1 MEMSFGSRLKH
12 AWNAFTGNVQINY
25 RDLGINSSYRVDR
38 PRMSRGNER
47 SIVTSVYNRIALDVA
62 ALNIQHV
69 RLDENGR
76 FLSVIDDGLNN
87 CLTLE
92 ANVDQTARSFI
103 QDVVISMFD
112 EGSVAIVPVETTTDP
127 NVSGSYDIQSLRVGQ
142 ILDWYPQHIRAR
154 VYNEQTGRKEDI
166 VVPKSTVAIIENPLY
181 AVINEPNSTMQ
192 RLIRKLNLLDVIDE
206 QSGSGKL
213 DLIIQLP
220 YIIKTEARRQQA
232 ESRRKDIENQLSGS
246 KYGIAYTD
254 GTERI
259 TQLNRSVNNNL
270 MSQIEYLTS
279 MLYSQ
284 LGITQSILDGTADEK
299 TMLNYNNRTV
309 EPIISAI
316 VDEMKRKFLTKTAR
330 SQRQSILFFRDPLKL
345 VPVNDI
351 AEIAD
356 KFTRNEIMTSN
367 EIRQIIGMKPSNDP
381 KADELRN
388 KNLNSSS
395 EENHSLSL
403 DEEDAYSEEQM
414 TQEDYDAAI
423 NDLDDLDAQLDELEA
438 ELNED
443 EDELQH
449 YASPY
454 YDPVKAHEYYL
465 RTRKLKDRRSTANL
479 NEEGKTAARY
489 VREQLSNERKQK
501 VESHREQTVSKI
513 DSLREQKNAK
523 IESHKNAMQAKI
535 DDLRKMLKGMGK
547 EEKARNKERIYSL
560 IGSLREENKE
570 MRRQLSED
578 FKYDSSSLRTDH
590 KNERSRLKEEY
601 DEKYIQ
607 ELDKIRSESKFQ
619 KTSKRKS
626 KK

>member
-12 AWNAFTGNVQINY
+12 AWNAFTGNIQMNY
-25 RDLGINSSYRVDR
+25 RDLGMSYPYRADR

-62 ALNIQHV
+62 ALNVQHV

-112 EGSVAIVPVETTTDP
+112 EGSVAIVPVDTTTDP

-142 ILDWYPQHIRAR
+142 ILDWYPQYIRTR

-166 VVPKSTVAIIENPLY
+166 VVPKSAVAIIENPLY
-181 AVINEPNSTMQ
+181 AVINEPNSTMK

-220 YIIKTEARRQQA
+220 YVIKTEARRQQA
-232 ESRRKDIENQLSGS
+232 ENRRKDIESQLSGS

-254 GTERI
+254 GTEHI

-299 TMLNYNNRTV
+299 TMLNYNNRTI

-330 SQRQSILFFRDPLKL
+330 SQRQSISFFRDPFKL
-345 VPVNDI
+345 VPVNEI

-367 EIRQIIGMKPSNDP
+367 EIRQVVGMKPSDDP
-381 KADELRN
+381 RADELRN
-388 KNLNSSS
+388 KNLSEPSGSDQQS
-395 EENHSLSL
+395 EEAPITTDNSV
-403 DEEDAYSEEQM
+403 EESAS
-414 TQEDYDAAI
+414 
-423 NDLDDLDAQLDELEA
+423 DLDDKI
-438 ELNED
+438 
-443 EDELQH
+443 
-449 YASPY
+449 S
-454 YDPVKAHEYYL
+454 
-465 RTRKLKDRRSTANL
+465 
-479 NEEGKTAARY
+479 
-489 VREQLSNERKQK
+489 KQ
-501 VESHREQTVSKI
+501 
-513 DSLREQKNAK
+513 
-523 IESHKNAMQAKI
+523 
-535 DDLRKMLKGMGK
+535 
-547 EEKARNKERIYSL
+547 
-560 IGSLREENKE
+560 
-570 MRRQLSED
+570 
-578 FKYDSSSLRTDH
+578 
-590 KNERSRLKEEY
+590 
-601 DEKYIQ
+601 
-607 ELDKIRSESKFQ
+607 
-619 KTSKRKS
+619 KS

>member
-12 AWNAFTGNVQINY
+12 AWNAFTGNIQMNY
-25 RDLGINSSYRVDR
+25 RDLGMSYSYRADR

-62 ALNIQHV
+62 ALNVQHV

-112 EGSVAIVPVETTTDP
+112 EGSVAIVPVDTTTDP

-142 ILDWYPQHIRAR
+142 ILDWYPQYIRTR

-166 VVPKSTVAIIENPLY
+166 VVPKSAVAIIENPLY

-220 YIIKTEARRQQA
+220 YVIKTEARRQQA
-232 ESRRKDIENQLSGS
+232 ENRRKDIESQLSGS

-254 GTERI
+254 GTEHI

-299 TMLNYNNRTV
+299 TMLNYNNRTI

-330 SQRQSILFFRDPLKL
+330 SQRQSISFFRDPFKL
-345 VPVNDI
+345 VPVSEI

-367 EIRQIIGMKPSNDP
+367 EIRQVIGMKPSDDP
-381 KADELRN
+381 RADELRN
-388 KNLNSSS
+388 KNLSEPSGSDQQS
-395 EENHSLSL
+395 EEAPITTDNSV
-403 DEEDAYSEEQM
+403 EESAS
-414 TQEDYDAAI
+414 
-423 NDLDDLDAQLDELEA
+423 DLDDKI
-438 ELNED
+438 
-443 EDELQH
+443 
-449 YASPY
+449 S
-454 YDPVKAHEYYL
+454 
-465 RTRKLKDRRSTANL
+465 
-479 NEEGKTAARY
+479 
-489 VREQLSNERKQK
+489 KQ
-501 VESHREQTVSKI
+501 
-513 DSLREQKNAK
+513 
-523 IESHKNAMQAKI
+523 
-535 DDLRKMLKGMGK
+535 
-547 EEKARNKERIYSL
+547 
-560 IGSLREENKE
+560 
-570 MRRQLSED
+570 
-578 FKYDSSSLRTDH
+578 
-590 KNERSRLKEEY
+590 
-601 DEKYIQ
+601 
-607 ELDKIRSESKFQ
+607 
-619 KTSKRKS
+619 KS

>member
-12 AWNAFTGNVQINY
+12 AWNAFTGNIQMNY
-25 RDLGINSSYRVDR
+25 RDLGMSYSYRADR

-62 ALNIQHV
+62 ALNVQHV

-112 EGSVAIVPVETTTDP
+112 EGSVAIVPVDTTTDP

-142 ILDWYPQHIRAR
+142 ILDWYPQYIRTR

-166 VVPKSTVAIIENPLY
+166 VVPKSAVAIIENPLY

-220 YIIKTEARRQQA
+220 YVIKTEARRQQA
-232 ESRRKDIENQLSGS
+232 ENRRKDIESQLSGS

-254 GTERI
+254 GTEHI

-299 TMLNYNNRTV
+299 TMLNYNNRTI

-330 SQRQSILFFRDPLKL
+330 SQRQSISFFRDPFKL
-345 VPVNDI
+345 VPVNEI

-367 EIRQIIGMKPSNDP
+367 EIRQVVGMKPSDDP
-381 KADELRN
+381 RADELRN
-388 KNLNSSS
+388 KNLSEPSGSDQQS
-395 EENHSLSL
+395 EEAPITTDNSV
-403 DEEDAYSEEQM
+403 EDSAS
-414 TQEDYDAAI
+414 
-423 NDLDDLDAQLDELEA
+423 DLDDKI
-438 ELNED
+438 
-443 EDELQH
+443 
-449 YASPY
+449 S
-454 YDPVKAHEYYL
+454 
-465 RTRKLKDRRSTANL
+465 
-479 NEEGKTAARY
+479 
-489 VREQLSNERKQK
+489 KQ
-501 VESHREQTVSKI
+501 
-513 DSLREQKNAK
+513 
-523 IESHKNAMQAKI
+523 
-535 DDLRKMLKGMGK
+535 
-547 EEKARNKERIYSL
+547 
-560 IGSLREENKE
+560 
-570 MRRQLSED
+570 
-578 FKYDSSSLRTDH
+578 
-590 KNERSRLKEEY
+590 
-601 DEKYIQ
+601 
-607 ELDKIRSESKFQ
+607 
-619 KTSKRKS
+619 KS

>member
-12 AWNAFTGNVQINY
+12 AWNVFTGNIQINY
-25 RDLGINSSYRVDR
+25 RDLGMSYSYRADR

-62 ALNIQHV
+62 ALNVQHV
-69 RLDENGR
+69 RLDKNGR
-76 FLSVIDDGLNN
+76 FISVIDDGLNN

-112 EGSVAIVPVETTTDP
+112 EGSVAIVPVDTTTDP

-142 ILDWYPQHIRAR
+142 ILDWYPQYIRAR

-166 VVPKSTVAIIENPLY
+166 VVPKSAVAIIENPLY

-220 YIIKTEARRQQA
+220 YVIKTEARRQQA
-232 ESRRKDIENQLSGS
+232 ENRRKDIENQLSGS

-254 GTERI
+254 GTEHI

-299 TMLNYNNRTV
+299 TMLNYNNRTI

-330 SQRQSILFFRDPLKL
+330 SQHQSISFFRDPFKL
-345 VPVNDI
+345 VPINDI

-367 EIRQIIGMKPSNDP
+367 EIRQVVGMKPSEDP
-381 KADELRN
+381 RADELRN
-388 KNLNSSS
+388 KNLSAPSGSNQQS
-395 EENHSLSL
+395 EEMPIAEVDSVGDS
-403 DEEDAYSEEQM
+403 AS
-414 TQEDYDAAI
+414 
-423 NDLDDLDAQLDELEA
+423 DLDDKI
-438 ELNED
+438 
-443 EDELQH
+443 
-449 YASPY
+449 S
-454 YDPVKAHEYYL
+454 
-465 RTRKLKDRRSTANL
+465 
-479 NEEGKTAARY
+479 
-489 VREQLSNERKQK
+489 KQ
-501 VESHREQTVSKI
+501 
-513 DSLREQKNAK
+513 
-523 IESHKNAMQAKI
+523 
-535 DDLRKMLKGMGK
+535 
-547 EEKARNKERIYSL
+547 
-560 IGSLREENKE
+560 
-570 MRRQLSED
+570 
-578 FKYDSSSLRTDH
+578 
-590 KNERSRLKEEY
+590 
-601 DEKYIQ
+601 
-607 ELDKIRSESKFQ
+607 
-619 KTSKRKS
+619 KS